1 MPKFKIQNKNIAVS
15 SNFIENI
22 MPELNGAFVKVYL
35 YILMLANTGKSAE
48 NADIAQ
54 KLGLLESEVVRAFE
68 ILSECELIDIRDNII
83 YLGEKSFEDSEASE
97 AAEEAD
103 QIPPVPKD
111 SVKVQY
117 SVSEMA
123 KEIEANK
130 SLSDMLKVAQE
141 VMGKPFNNS
150 DTNTLFWFYDGLGF
164 SPEVILMLLEYCVS
178 ADKRSMAYVEKV
190 AIAWHDR
197 GISTIEDVERLEN
210 EEKENNNYIFT
221 IKRLIGI
228 NDRNLTKIE
237 ENFLNEWKN
246 IDNMNEEMV
255 ALAYEYCIL
264 QINKLS
270 FPYMN
275 KIIKRWKGDGI
286 FTVEAAE
293 ADNERFKNRQQNTSK
308 GSSEFSNSPEYDY
321 EAIEKRMWDNL

>member
-1 MPKFKIQNKNIAVS
+1 
-15 SNFIENI
+15 

-35 YILMLANTGKSAE
+35 YVLMLANSNKSAE
-48 NADIAQ
+48 NADIAK

-83 YLGEKSFEDSEASE
+83 YLGEKSSISEDEPE
-97 AAEEAD
+97 QAD
-103 QIPPVPKD
+103 EITPPPVPKD

-123 KEIEANK
+123 KEIEMNK
-130 SLSDMLKVAQE
+130 SLSDMLMVAQE

-164 SPEVILMLLEYCVS
+164 SPEVILMLLEHCVS
-178 ADKRSMAYVEKV
+178 ADKRNMAYVEKV
-190 AIAWHDR
+190 AISWHEK
-197 GISTIEDVERLEN
+197 GITTIEDVERLEN

-221 IKRLIGI
+221 IKRLMGI
-228 NDRNLTKIE
+228 NDRSFTKIE

-275 KIIKRWKGDGI
+275 KIIKRWKNDGI

-293 ADNERFKNRQQNTSK
+293 ADNEKFKNRQQNVQK
-308 GSSEFSNSPEYDY
+308 SEFSNTTDYDY
-321 EAIEKRMWDNL
+321 EEIEKRMWENL

>member
-1 MPKFKIQNKNIAVS
+1 MPKFKIQNKNVTVS
-15 SNFIENI
+15 SDFIENI

-35 YILMLANTGKSAE
+35 YVLMLANNNKSAE
-48 NADIAQ
+48 NADIAK

-83 YLGEKSFEDSEASE
+83 YLGKKSSISEDEPE
-97 AAEEAD
+97 QTDE
-103 QIPPVPKD
+103 ITPPPVPKD

-123 KEIEANK
+123 KEIETNK
-130 SLSDMLKVAQE
+130 SLSDMLMVAQE

-178 ADKRSMAYVEKV
+178 ADKRNMAYVEKV
-190 AIAWHDR
+190 AISWHER
-197 GISTIEDVERLEN
+197 GITTIEDVERLEN

-221 IKRLIGI
+221 IKRLMGI
-228 NDRNLTKIE
+228 NDRSFTKIE
-237 ENFLNEWKN
+237 ENFLSEWKN

-275 KIIKRWKGDGI
+275 KIIKRWKNDGI

-293 ADNERFKNRQQNTSK
+293 ADNERFKNRQQNNTHK
-308 GSSEFSNSPEYDY
+308 SEFSATTDYDY
-321 EAIEKRMWDNL
+321 EEIEKRMWENL

>member
-1 MPKFKIQNKNIAVS
+1 MPKFKIQNKNITVS
-15 SNFIENI
+15 SDFIENI

-35 YILMLANTGKSAE
+35 YVLMLANSNKSAE
-48 NADIAQ
+48 NADIAK

-83 YLGEKSFEDSEASE
+83 YLGEKSSISEDEPE
-97 AAEEAD
+97 QAD
-103 QIPPVPKD
+103 EITPPPVPKD

-123 KEIEANK
+123 KEIEMNK
-130 SLSDMLKVAQE
+130 SLSDMLMVAQE

-164 SPEVILMLLEYCVS
+164 SPEVILMLLEHCVS
-178 ADKRSMAYVEKV
+178 ADKRNMAYVEKV
-190 AIAWHDR
+190 AISWHEK
-197 GISTIEDVERLEN
+197 GITTIEDVERLEN

-221 IKRLIGI
+221 IKRLMGI
-228 NDRNLTKIE
+228 NDRSFTKIE

-275 KIIKRWKGDGI
+275 KIIKRWKNDGI

-293 ADNERFKNRQQNTSK
+293 ADNEKFKNRQQNVQK
-308 GSSEFSNSPEYDY
+308 SEFSNTTDYDY
-321 EAIEKRMWDNL
+321 EEIEKRMWENL

>member
-1 MPKFKIQNKNIAVS
+1 MPD
-15 SNFIENI
+15 
-22 MPELNGAFVKVYL
+22 LNGAFVKVYL
-35 YILMLANTGKSAE
+35 YILMLANMGKSAE
-48 NADIAQ
+48 NADIAR
-54 KLGLLESEVVRAFE
+54 KLGLLESEVVHAFE
-68 ILSECELIDIRDNII
+68 ILSECGLIQISGNSII
-83 YLGEKSFEDSEASE
+83 LGEVKGNVSEVQTESPVQKT
-97 AAEEAD
+97 EETSSG
-103 QIPPVPKD
+103 QTPPPIPKD

-117 SVSEMA
+117 SVSEMS

-141 VMGKPFNNS
+141 VMGKPFNNA

-197 GISTIEDVERLEN
+197 GINTIEDVERLEN

-237 ENFLNEWKN
+237 ENFLNEWRN
-246 IDNMNEEMV
+246 IDKMNEEMV

-275 KIIKRWKGDGI
+275 KIIKRWKRDGI

-293 ADNERFKNRQQNTSK
+293 ADNERFKNKQSSSRGGSDFSNTS
-308 GSSEFSNSPEYDY
+308 EYDY
-321 EAIEKRMWDNL
+321 EAIEQKMWDNL

>member
-1 MPKFKIQNKNIAVS
+1 
-15 SNFIENI
+15 

-35 YILMLANTGKSAE
+35 YVLMLANNNKSAE
-48 NADIAQ
+48 NADIAK

-68 ILSECELIDIRDNII
+68 ILSECELIEIRDNII
-83 YLGEKSFEDSEASE
+83 YLGESTTC
-97 AAEEAD
+97 EEPEEEPAQEEE
-103 QIPPVPKD
+103 QIPPIPKD
-111 SVKVQY
+111 SIKVQY
-117 SVSEMA
+117 SVSDMA
-123 KEIEANK
+123 KEIETNK
-130 SLSDMLKVAQE
+130 SLSDMLMVAQE

-164 SPEVILMLLEYCVS
+164 SPEVILLLLEHCVS
-178 ADKRSMAYVEKV
+178 ADKRNMAYVEKV
-190 AIAWHDR
+190 AISWHER
-197 GISTIEDVERLEN
+197 GITTIEDVERLEN
-210 EEKENNNYIFT
+210 EQRENNNYIFT
-221 IKRLIGI
+221 IKRLMGI
-228 NDRNLTKIE
+228 NDRSFTKIE

-275 KIIKRWKGDGI
+275 KIIKRWKNDGI

-293 ADNERFKNRQQNTSK
+293 ADNEKFKNKQQQYTQK
-308 GSSEFSNSPEYDY
+308 SEFSATTDYDY
-321 EAIEKRMWDNL
+321 EEIEKRMWENL

>member
-1 MPKFKIQNKNIAVS
+1 VPKFKIQNKNITVS
-15 SNFIENI
+15 SDFIENI

-35 YILMLANTGKSAE
+35 YVLMLANSNKSAE
-48 NADIAQ
+48 NADIAK

-83 YLGEKSFEDSEASE
+83 YLGEKSSISEDEPE
-97 AAEEAD
+97 QAD
-103 QIPPVPKD
+103 EITPPPVPKD

-123 KEIEANK
+123 KEIEMNK
-130 SLSDMLKVAQE
+130 SLSDMLMVAQE

-164 SPEVILMLLEYCVS
+164 SPEVILMLLEHCVS
-178 ADKRSMAYVEKV
+178 ADKRNMAYVEKV
-190 AIAWHDR
+190 AISWHEK
-197 GISTIEDVERLEN
+197 GITTIEDVERLEN

-221 IKRLIGI
+221 IKRLMGI
-228 NDRNLTKIE
+228 NDRSFTKIE

-275 KIIKRWKGDGI
+275 KIIKRWKNDGI

-293 ADNERFKNRQQNTSK
+293 ADNEKFKNRQQNVQK
-308 GSSEFSNSPEYDY
+308 SEFSNTTDYDY
-321 EAIEKRMWDNL
+321 EEIEKRMWENL